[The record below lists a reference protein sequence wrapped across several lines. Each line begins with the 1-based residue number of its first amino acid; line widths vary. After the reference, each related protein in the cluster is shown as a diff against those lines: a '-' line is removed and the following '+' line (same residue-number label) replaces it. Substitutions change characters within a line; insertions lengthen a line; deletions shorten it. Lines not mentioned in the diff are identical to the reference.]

1 MRVVGLIPCRLKST
15 RLPSKA
21 LLMIDSL
28 PLIVHTM
35 KRAQL
40 AKSLDDVYVCTDSKE
55 IADVVQLHGGKYIMT
70 KSDHSNGTERIA
82 EAAESLE
89 GDLFVCIQG
98 DEPLVNPKYIENVIA
113 EAIKRPEWEII
124 VPSLPIARPENPHIV
139 KIVHDVNYRIIF
151 MSRAVIPQPFNHRPG
166 FFLKHLSVITFKP
179 EALKKYASL
188 PPSPLQNSESI
199 ELLRAIEHGMV
210 LGTVLLEGDSISVDI
225 REDYA
230 RAKVLMMTDEI
241 RKQY

>member
-1 MRVVGLIPCRLKST
+1 MKVVGLIPCRLKSS

-40 AKSLDDVYVCTDSKE
+40 AKSLDEVYVCTDAQE
-55 IADVVQLHGGKYIMT
+55 IADAVKAHGGKPIIT
-70 KSDHSNGTERIA
+70 KAEHENGTERIA
-82 EAAESLE
+82 EAAESLQA
-89 GDLFVCIQG
+89 DLFVNIQG
-98 DEPLVNPKYIENVIA
+98 DEPLVNPSYIENVIA
-113 EAIKRPEWEII
+113 ESIKHPEWDII

-188 PPSPLQNSESI
+188 PPSPLQISESI
-199 ELLRAIEHGMV
+199 ELLRALEHGMV
-210 LGTVLLEGDSISVDI
+210 LGTILLEGDSISVDI

-230 RAKVLMMTDEI
+230 RAKVLMMTDEV
-241 RKQY
+241 RKLY

>member
-1 MRVVGLIPCRLKST
+1 MKVVGLIPCRLKST

-35 KRAQL
+35 KRVQL
-40 AKSLDDVYVCTDSKE
+40 AKSLDDVYVCTDAKE
-55 IADVVQLHGGKYIMT
+55 IADVVQSHGGKSIMT
-70 KSDHSNGTERIA
+70 KPEHTNGTERIA

-89 GDLFVCIQG
+89 ADLFVSIQG
-98 DEPLVNPKYIENVIA
+98 DEPLVDPNYIESVIT
-113 EAIKRPEWEII
+113 ESIKHPEWDII

-166 FFLKHLSVITFKP
+166 YFLKHLSVITFKP

-188 PPSPLQNSESI
+188 SPSPLQHSESI
-199 ELLRAIEHGMV
+199 ELLRALEHGMV

-230 RAKVLMMTDEI
+230 RAKVLMITDEF
-241 RKQY
+241 RKLY

>member
-1 MRVVGLIPCRLKST
+1 MRVVGVIPCRLKST

-40 AKSLDDVYVCTDSKE
+40 AKSLDDVYVCTDSEE
-55 IADVVQLHGGKYIMT
+55 IANVVHSHGGKSIIT
-70 KSDHSNGTERIA
+70 KPEHTNGTERIA
-82 EAAESLE
+82 EAAKSLKA
-89 GDLFVCIQG
+89 DLFVNIQG
-98 DEPLVNPKYIENVIA
+98 DEPLVSPNHIESVIA
-113 EAIKRPEWEII
+113 EHVKHPEWDII

-151 MSRAVIPQPFNHRPG
+151 MSRAVIPQPFSHRPG

-179 EALKKYASL
+179 EALQRYASL
-188 PPSPLQNSESI
+188 KPSPLQTSESI
-199 ELLRAIEHGMV
+199 ELLRALENGMA
-210 LGTVLLEGDSISVDI
+210 LGTILLEGDSISVDI

-230 RAKVLMMTDEI
+230 RAKVLMMTDDV
-241 RKQY
+241 RKLY

>member
-1 MRVVGLIPCRLKST
+1 MRVVGVIPCRLKSA

-40 AKSLDDVYVCTDSKE
+40 AKSLDDVYVCTDSEE
-55 IADVVQLHGGKYIMT
+55 IANVVHSHGGKSIIT
-70 KSDHSNGTERIA
+70 KPEHTNGTERIA
-82 EAAESLE
+82 EAAKSLKA
-89 GDLFVCIQG
+89 DLFVNIQG
-98 DEPLVNPKYIENVIA
+98 DEPLVSPNHIENVIA
-113 EAIKRPEWEII
+113 EHVKHPEWDII

-151 MSRAVIPQPFNHRPG
+151 MSRAVIPQPFSHRPG

-179 EALKKYASL
+179 EALQRYASL
-188 PPSPLQNSESI
+188 KPSPLQTSESI
-199 ELLRAIEHGMV
+199 ELLRALENGMV
-210 LGTVLLEGDSISVDI
+210 LGTVLLDGDSISVDI
-225 REDYA
+225 REDYT
-230 RAKVLMMTDEI
+230 RAKVLMMSDEF
-241 RKQY
+241 RKLY